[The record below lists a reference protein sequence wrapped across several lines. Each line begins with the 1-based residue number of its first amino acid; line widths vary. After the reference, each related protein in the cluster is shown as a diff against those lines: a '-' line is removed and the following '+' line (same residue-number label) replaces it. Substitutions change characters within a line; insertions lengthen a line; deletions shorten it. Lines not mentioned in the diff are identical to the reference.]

1 MACSDVSAVPP
12 LESRAGG
19 SYYGPSHPTH
29 GALTMWQIMAF
40 FVGALLLAL
49 FSRRVF
55 SNLRSHGFFRFLAF
69 VSGWAVITISAPRW
83 FQDLLS
89 ARQIVSWLLLIGSA
103 LLAASGFYLLKAVG
117 KPSPKGTSTDF
128 AFEQTSRLVT
138 TGPFRYIRHPLY
150 ASLILLVWGAMLKSG
165 SLASIFFTLLATG
178 FLFITARA
186 EEEENLER
194 FGEAYAEYMERT
206 KMFVPGVF

>member
-1 MACSDVSAVPP
+1 
-12 LESRAGG
+12 
-19 SYYGPSHPTH
+19 
-29 GALTMWQIMAF
+29 MWQIMAF

-69 VSGWAVITISAPRW
+69 VSGWAVITISASRW

-117 KPSPKGTSTDF
+117 KPSPKGTSTNF

-178 FLFITARA
+178 FLFIAARV

-194 FGEAYAEYMERT
+194 FGETYAEYMERT